1 MFMQKKKALI
11 IGTGLG
17 GLATALRLSRRGYEV
32 EMVEMYK
39 QAGGRLNQLT
49 SKGFTFDMAPTFF
62 SMSYHFDE
70 FVRDAGI
77 EMPFRFVKIDPL
89 YNVSF
94 RGSTKRFTI
103 YRDLDRLA
111 EQFENVEPGFRD
123 RMERFLESSGE
134 LFNDI
139 EKGVL
144 SRNFLSL
151 PDFLYRMTKL
161 PVKHVPK
168 VMRSVW
174 KEMSRYF
181 TSYEVRVIFSLVSF
195 FLGATPFDTPAVY
208 TILSYT
214 EMVHDGYHNV
224 EGGMYRIVEGL
235 LREAAKAG
243 IRIHYN
249 VTIAGYEADWKR
261 NRAFIDTDGRR
272 WEADIFVVNADA
284 AMFRGRVFHRPAFS
298 DERLD
303 RMQWTLAPFT
313 MYLGVKGQMEN
324 IHHHNYFLG
333 ENDYESY
340 SRGIFRNKVSLDKP
354 YYYVNANAI
363 FNKNSAPEG
372 CENLFI
378 LVPVPDLRFKPDW
391 SDRDHI
397 ADSVIRDLSER
408 TGHNIEENLLTKVV
422 LDPVD
427 WQNMFGLYRGSGL
440 GLGHKMTQVGGF
452 RPSNKDEVFSNVWY
466 TGASTVPGTGLPMV
480 IISSKLTVQ
489 RIDNE
494 VDSI

>member
-1 MFMQKKKALI
+1 MTKRKALI
-11 IGTGLG
+11 VGTGLG
-17 GLATALRLSRRGYEV
+17 GLATALRLSRRGYDV
-32 EMVEMYK
+32 EMVEMYR

-49 SKGFTFDMAPTFF
+49 SAGFTFDMAPTFF

-89 YNVSF
+89 YHVNF
-94 RGSTKRFTI
+94 RGSDRRFII

-111 EQFENVEPGFRD
+111 EQFEATEPGFRD
-123 RMERFLESSGE
+123 RMERFLASSGR
-134 LFNDI
+134 LFADI

-144 SRNFLSL
+144 SKNFRSL
-151 PDFLYRMTKL
+151 PDFIFQMTKL
-161 PVKHVPK
+161 PVRHVPK
-168 VMRSVW
+168 ILRSVW
-174 KEMSRYF
+174 GEMSRYF

-208 TILSYT
+208 TLLSYT

-235 LREAAKAG
+235 VREAGKAG

-249 VTIAGYEADWKR
+249 VTITGFESDGKR
-261 NRAFIDTDGRR
+261 NRAFTDTTGKR

-284 AMFRGRVFHRPAFS
+284 AMFRGRVFQRKAFTDS
-298 DERLD
+298 KLD
-303 RMQWTLAPFT
+303 SMQWTLAPFT
-313 MYLGVKGQMEN
+313 MYLGVKGRMEN

-333 ENDYESY
+333 ERDYADY
-340 SRGIFRNKVSLDKP
+340 SNGIFRNKVSLEKP

-363 FNKNSAPEG
+363 FNPQSAPEG

-391 SDRDHI
+391 SDREHI
-397 ADSVIRDLSER
+397 ADAVISDLSAR
-408 TGHNIEENLLTKVV
+408 TGHDIEANLLTRVV

>member
-1 MFMQKKKALI
+1 MTKRKALI
-11 IGTGLG
+11 VGTGLG
-17 GLATALRLSRRGYEV
+17 GLATALRLSRRGYDV
-32 EMVEMYK
+32 EMVEMYR

-49 SKGFTFDMAPTFF
+49 SNGFTFDMAPTFF

-70 FVRDAGI
+70 FVKDAGI

-89 YNVSF
+89 YHVNF
-94 RGSTKRFTI
+94 RGSDRRFII
-103 YRDLDRLA
+103 YRDLDRLT
-111 EQFENVEPGFRD
+111 EQFEATEPGFRD
-123 RMERFLESSGE
+123 RMERFLASSGR
-134 LFNDI
+134 LFYDI

-144 SRNFLSL
+144 SKNFSSL
-151 PDFLYRMTKL
+151 PDFIFQMTKL
-161 PVKHVPK
+161 PVRHVPK
-168 VMRSVW
+168 VLRSVW
-174 KEMSRYF
+174 GEMSRYF

-208 TILSYT
+208 TLLSYT

-235 LREAAKAG
+235 VREAEKAG

-249 VTIAGYEADWKR
+249 VTITGFESDGRR
-261 NRAFIDTDGRR
+261 NRAFTDSGGKR

-284 AMFRGRVFHRPAFS
+284 AMFRGRVFRRRAFTDS
-298 DERLD
+298 KLD
-303 RMQWTLAPFT
+303 CMQWTLAPFT
-313 MYLGVKGQMEN
+313 MYLGVKGRMEN

-333 ENDYESY
+333 ERDYADY
-340 SRGIFRNKVSLDKP
+340 SNGIFRNKVSLEKP

-363 FNKNSAPEG
+363 FNPQSAPEG

-391 SDRDHI
+391 SDRERI
-397 ADSVIRDLSER
+397 ADAVISDLSVR
-408 TGHNIEENLLTKVV
+408 TGHNIEANLLTRVV

-452 RPSNKDEVFSNVWY
+452 RPSNKDEILSNVWY

-489 RIDNE
+489 RIDDE
-494 VDSI
+494 VDSV

>member
-1 MFMQKKKALI
+1 MSGKKALI
-11 IGTGLG
+11 VGTGLG
-17 GLATALRLSRRGYEV
+17 GLATALRLSRRGYDV
-32 EMVEMYK
+32 EMVEMYR
-39 QAGGRLNQLT
+39 QAGGRLNQLR
-49 SKGFTFDMAPTFF
+49 SEGFTFDMAPTFF

-89 YNVSF
+89 YHVNF
-94 RGSTKRFTI
+94 RGSDRRFII
-103 YRDLDRLA
+103 YRDLEKLTR
-111 EQFENVEPGFRD
+111 QFEDIEPGFRE
-123 RMERFLESSGE
+123 RMERFLESTGK
-134 LFNDI
+134 LFFDI

-144 SRNFLSL
+144 AKNFRSL
-151 PDFLYRMTKL
+151 PDFIFQMTRL

-168 VMRSVW
+168 VLRSVW
-174 KEMSRYF
+174 GEMSRHF

-235 LREAAKAG
+235 LREADRAG

-249 VTIAGYEADWKR
+249 VMITDFDASDRR
-261 NRAFIDTDGRR
+261 NRALIDSSGKR

-284 AMFRGRVFHRPAFS
+284 AMFRGRVFRRRGFS

-313 MYLGVKGQMEN
+313 MYLGVKGRVEN

-333 ENDYESY
+333 ERDYEQY
-340 SRGIFRNKVSLDKP
+340 SRGIFRNRVSLEKP

-363 FNKNSAPEG
+363 FNPESAPAG

-391 SDRDHI
+391 SDREQI
-397 ADSVIRDLSER
+397 ADAVIKDLSQR
-408 TGHNIEENLLTKVV
+408 TGHNIEANLLTRVV
-422 LDPVD
+422 LDPVA

-452 RPSNKDEVFSNVWY
+452 RPSNRDERFSNVWY

-480 IISSKLTVQ
+480 MISSKLTVQ
-489 RIDNE
+489 RIDDE
-494 VDSI
+494 IDSI

>member
-1 MFMQKKKALI
+1 MTKRKALI
-11 IGTGLG
+11 VGTGLG
-17 GLATALRLSRRGYEV
+17 GLATALRMSRRGYDV
-32 EMVEMYK
+32 EMVEMYR

-49 SKGFTFDMAPTFF
+49 SNGFTFDMAPTFF

-70 FVRDAGI
+70 FVKDAGI

-89 YNVSF
+89 YHVNF
-94 RGSTKRFTI
+94 RGSDRRFII
-103 YRDLDRLA
+103 YRDLDRLT
-111 EQFENVEPGFRD
+111 EQFEATEPGFRD
-123 RMERFLESSGE
+123 RMERFLASSGR
-134 LFNDI
+134 LFYDI

-144 SRNFLSL
+144 SKNFSSL
-151 PDFLYRMTKL
+151 PDFIFQMTKL
-161 PVKHVPK
+161 PVRHVPK
-168 VMRSVW
+168 VLRSVW
-174 KEMSRYF
+174 GEMSRYF

-208 TILSYT
+208 TLLSYT
-214 EMVHDGYHNV
+214 EMIHDGYHNV

-235 LREAAKAG
+235 VREAEKAG

-249 VTIAGYEADWKR
+249 VTITGFESDGRR
-261 NRAFIDTDGRR
+261 NRAFTDSTGKR

-284 AMFRGRVFHRPAFS
+284 AMFRGRVFQRKAFTDS
-298 DERLD
+298 KLD
-303 RMQWTLAPFT
+303 RMQWTLAPFS
-313 MYLGVKGQMEN
+313 MYLGVKGRMEN

-333 ENDYESY
+333 DRDFADYSN
-340 SRGIFRNKVSLDKP
+340 GIFRNKVSLEKP

-363 FNKNSAPEG
+363 FNPQSAPEG

-391 SDRDHI
+391 SDRERI
-397 ADSVIRDLSER
+397 ADAVISDLSAR
-408 TGHNIEENLLTKVV
+408 TGHNIEANLMTRVV

-452 RPSNKDEVFSNVWY
+452 RPANKDEIFSNVWY

-489 RIDNE
+489 RIDDE

>member
-1 MFMQKKKALI
+1 MQRKKALI
-11 IGTGLG
+11 VGTGLG

-39 QAGGRLNQLT
+39 QAGGRLNQLK
-49 SKGFTFDMAPTFF
+49 SAGFTFDMAPTFF

-77 EMPFRFVKIDPL
+77 NMPFRFVKIDPL

-94 RGSTKRFTI
+94 RGSDRRFII

-111 EQFENVEPGFRD
+111 EQFEDVEPGFRE
-123 RMERFLESSGE
+123 RMERFLASSGA
-134 LFNDI
+134 LFDDI

-144 SRNFLSL
+144 SKNFRSL
-151 PDFLYRMTKL
+151 PDFLFQMTKL
-161 PVKHVPK
+161 PVKHTPK
-168 VMRSVW
+168 VLRSVW
-174 KEMSRYF
+174 SEMSRYF

-235 LREAAKAG
+235 LREAEKAG
-243 IRIHYN
+243 IKIHYN
-249 VTIAGYEADWKR
+249 VTIAGYEADRRR
-261 NRAFIDTDGRR
+261 NMAFTDTDGKR

-284 AMFRGRVFHRPAFS
+284 AMFRGRVFHRPAYS
-298 DERLD
+298 DDRLD

-313 MYLGVKGQMEN
+313 LYLGVKGQMEN
-324 IHHHNYFLG
+324 IQHHNYFLG

-340 SRGIFRNKVSLDKP
+340 SKGIFRNKVSLDKP

-363 FNKNSAPEG
+363 FNKQSAPEG

-391 SDRDHI
+391 SDRDRI
-397 ADSVIRDLSER
+397 ADAVIRDLSER
-408 TGHNIEENLLTKVV
+408 TGHNVEANLLTRVV
-422 LDPVD
+422 LDPVN

-480 IISSKLTVQ
+480 IISSKLVVQ
-489 RIDNE
+489 RIENE
-494 VDSI
+494 IDTI

>member
-1 MFMQKKKALI
+1 MQRRKALI
-11 IGTGLG
+11 VGTGLG

-39 QAGGRLNQLT
+39 QAGGRLNQLAT
-49 SKGFTFDMAPTFF
+49 AGFTFDMAPTFF

-89 YNVSF
+89 YHVSF
-94 RGSTKRFTI
+94 RGGEKSYII

-111 EQFENVEPGFRD
+111 EQFEAVEPGFRD
-123 RMERFLESSGE
+123 RMERFLISSGR
-134 LFNDI
+134 LFDTI
-139 EKGVL
+139 EQGVL
-144 SRNFLSL
+144 SKNFISL
-151 PDFLYRMTKL
+151 PDFLLQMTKM
-161 PVKHVPK
+161 PVRYVPM
-168 VMRSVW
+168 VIRSVW
-174 KEMSRYF
+174 GEMGRYF
-181 TSYEVRVIFSLVSF
+181 NSYEARVIFSLVSF
-195 FLGATPFDTPAVY
+195 FLGATPFDTSAVY

-235 LREAAKAG
+235 MREADKAG
-243 IRIHYN
+243 VKIHYN
-249 VTIAGYEADWKR
+249 VRINSYEAAGRR
-261 NRAFIDTDGRR
+261 NRAFIDTDGKR

-284 AMFRGRVFHRPAFS
+284 AMFRGRIFRRRAYS
-298 DERLD
+298 DGRLD

-313 MYLGVKGQMEN
+313 MYLGVKGRMEN

-333 ENDYESY
+333 DNDYENY
-340 SRGIFRNKVSLDKP
+340 SRGIFRNKVSLEKP
-354 YYYVNANAI
+354 YYYVNANAV
-363 FNKNSAPEG
+363 FNRQSAPDG

-391 SDRDHI
+391 SDRERI
-397 ADSVIRDLSER
+397 ADAVISDLSLR
-408 TGHNIEENLLTKVV
+408 TGHKIEENLLVRVV
-422 LDPVD
+422 LDPVN
-427 WQNMFGLYRGSGL
+427 WQNMFGLFRGSGL

-452 RPSNKDEVFSNVWY
+452 RPPNKDEVFSNVWY

-480 IISSKLTVQ
+480 VISSRLTVQ

-494 VDSI
+494 IDTI

>member
-1 MFMQKKKALI
+1 MTKRKALI
-11 IGTGLG
+11 VGTGLG

-49 SKGFTFDMAPTFF
+49 SAGFTFDMAPTFF

-70 FVRDAGI
+70 FVKDAGI

-89 YNVSF
+89 YHVNF
-94 RGSTKRFTI
+94 RGSDKRYII

-111 EQFENVEPGFRD
+111 EQFEATEPGFRD
-123 RMERFLESSGE
+123 RMERFLASSGR
-134 LFNDI
+134 LFDDI

-144 SRNFLSL
+144 SKNFMSL
-151 PDFLYRMTKL
+151 PDFIFQMTKL
-161 PVKHVPK
+161 PVRHVPK
-168 VMRSVW
+168 ILRSVW
-174 KEMSRYF
+174 GEMSRYF

-195 FLGATPFDTPAVY
+195 FLGSTPFDTPAVY
-208 TILSYT
+208 TLLSYT

-235 LREAAKAG
+235 LHEAEKAG
-243 IRIHYN
+243 IQIHYN
-249 VTIAGYEADWKR
+249 VTINGFEPDGRR
-261 NRAFIDTDGRR
+261 NRAFTDTTGRR

-284 AMFRGRVFHRPAFS
+284 AMFRGRVFRRNAFT
-298 DERLD
+298 DGRLD

-313 MYLGVKGQMEN
+313 MYLGVKGRMEN

-333 ENDYESY
+333 DNDYEYY
-340 SRGIFRNKVSLDKP
+340 SKGIFRNRVSLEKP

-363 FNKNSAPEG
+363 FNPQSAPEG

-391 SDRDHI
+391 SDREKISD
-397 ADSVIRDLSER
+397 AVISDLSER
-408 TGHNIEENLLTKVV
+408 TGHNVEANLMTKVV

-489 RIDNE
+489 RIDDE

>member
-1 MFMQKKKALI
+1 MTKKKALI
-11 IGTGLG
+11 VGTGLG
-17 GLATALRLSRRGYEV
+17 GLATALRLSRRGYDV

-39 QAGGRLNQLT
+39 QAGGRLNQIT
-49 SKGFTFDMAPTFF
+49 SAGFTFDMAPTFF

-89 YNVSF
+89 YHVNF
-94 RGSTKRFTI
+94 RGSDKRYII

-111 EQFENVEPGFRD
+111 GQFEAIEPGFRD
-123 RMERFLESSGE
+123 RMERFLASSGR
-134 LFNDI
+134 LFYDI

-144 SRNFLSL
+144 AKNFRSL
-151 PDFLYRMTKL
+151 PDFLFQMTKL
-161 PVKHVPK
+161 PVRHVPK
-168 VMRSVW
+168 VLRSVW
-174 KEMSRYF
+174 GEMSRYF

-208 TILSYT
+208 TLLSYT

-235 LREAAKAG
+235 VREAEKAG

-249 VTIAGYEADWKR
+249 VNITGFEADGKR
-261 NRAFIDTDGRR
+261 NRAFTDTTGKR

-284 AMFRGRVFHRPAFS
+284 AMFRGRVFRRSAFTDS
-298 DERLD
+298 KLD

-313 MYLGVKGQMEN
+313 MYLGVKGRMEN

-333 ENDYESY
+333 DRDYEQY
-340 SRGIFRNKVSLDKP
+340 SKGIFRNRVSLEKP

-363 FNKNSAPEG
+363 FNPQSAPGG

-391 SDRDHI
+391 SDRERI
-397 ADSVIRDLSER
+397 ADAVVRDLSIR
-408 TGHNIEENLLTKVV
+408 TGHNIEANLMTRVV

-452 RPSNKDEVFSNVWY
+452 RPSNKDELYSNVWY

-494 VDSI
+494 VDAL

>member
-1 MFMQKKKALI
+1 MSGKKALI
-11 IGTGLG
+11 VGTGLG
-17 GLATALRLSRRGYEV
+17 GLATALRLSRRGYDV

-39 QAGGRLNQLT
+39 QAGGRLNQLR
-49 SKGFTFDMAPTFF
+49 SEGFTFDMAPTFF

-89 YNVSF
+89 YHVNF
-94 RGSTKRFTI
+94 RGSDRRFII
-103 YRDLDRLA
+103 YRDLEKLTR
-111 EQFENVEPGFRD
+111 QFEDIEPGFRE
-123 RMERFLESSGE
+123 RMERFLDSSGR
-134 LFNDI
+134 LFEDI

-144 SRNFLSL
+144 SKNFRSL
-151 PDFLYRMTKL
+151 PDFIFQMTKL
-161 PVKHVPK
+161 PLKHVPK
-168 VMRSVW
+168 VLRSVW
-174 KEMSRYF
+174 GEMSRHF

-235 LREAAKAG
+235 LREADRAG
-243 IRIHYN
+243 IKIHYN
-249 VTIAGYEADWKR
+249 VKITGFDASDKR
-261 NRAFIDTDGRR
+261 NRAFIDETGKR

-284 AMFRGRVFHRPAFS
+284 AMFRGRVFRRRAFS

-313 MYLGVKGQMEN
+313 MYLGVKGRVEN

-333 ENDYESY
+333 ERDYEQY
-340 SRGIFRNKVSLDKP
+340 SRGIFRNRVSLEKP

-363 FNKNSAPEG
+363 FNPQSAPEG

-378 LVPVPDLRFKPDW
+378 LVPVPDLRYKPDW
-391 SDRDHI
+391 SDREQI
-397 ADSVIRDLSER
+397 ADAVIKDLSQR
-408 TGHNIEENLLTKVV
+408 TGHNIEANLLTRVV
-422 LDPVD
+422 LDPVA

-452 RPSNKDEVFSNVWY
+452 RPSNRDEKFSNVWY

-480 IISSKLTVQ
+480 MISSKLTVQ
-489 RIDNE
+489 RIDDE

>member
-1 MFMQKKKALI
+1 MQRKKALI
-11 IGTGLG
+11 VGTGLG

-39 QAGGRLNQLT
+39 QAGGRLNQLK
-49 SKGFTFDMAPTFF
+49 SAGFTFDMAPTFF

-94 RGSTKRFTI
+94 RGSDRRFVI

-111 EQFENVEPGFRD
+111 EQFEDLEPGFRE
-123 RMERFLESSGE
+123 RMERFLESSE
-134 LFNDI
+134 ALFDDI

-144 SRNFLSL
+144 SKNFRSL
-151 PDFLYRMTKL
+151 PDFLFQMTKL
-161 PVKHVPK
+161 PVKHTPK
-168 VMRSVW
+168 VLRSVW
-174 KEMSRYF
+174 SEMSRYF

-195 FLGATPFDTPAVY
+195 FLGSTPFDTPAVY

-235 LREAAKAG
+235 LREAEKAG
-243 IRIHYN
+243 IKIHYN
-249 VTIAGYEADWKR
+249 VTIAGYEADRRR
-261 NRAFIDTDGRR
+261 NMAFTDTDGKR

-284 AMFRGRVFHRPAFS
+284 AMFRGRVFHRPAYS
-298 DERLD
+298 DDRLD

-333 ENDYESY
+333 EHDYESY

-363 FNKNSAPEG
+363 FNKQSAPEG
-372 CENLFI
+372 CENLFV

-391 SDRDHI
+391 SDRDRI
-397 ADSVIRDLSER
+397 ADAVIRDLSER
-408 TGHNIEENLLTKVV
+408 TGHNIEANLLTRVV
-422 LDPVD
+422 LDPVN

-480 IISSKLTVQ
+480 IISSKLVVQ
-489 RIDNE
+489 RIENE
-494 VDSI
+494 IDTI

>member
-1 MFMQKKKALI
+1 MQRKKALI
-11 IGTGLG
+11 VGTGLG

-39 QAGGRLNQLT
+39 QAGGRLNQLK
-49 SKGFTFDMAPTFF
+49 SAGFTFDMAPTFF

-94 RGSTKRFTI
+94 RGSDRRFVI

-111 EQFENVEPGFRD
+111 EQFEDLEPGFRE
-123 RMERFLESSGE
+123 RMERFLESSGA
-134 LFNDI
+134 LFDDI

-144 SRNFLSL
+144 SKNFRSL
-151 PDFLYRMTKL
+151 PDFLFQMTKL
-161 PVKHVPK
+161 PVKHTPK
-168 VMRSVW
+168 VLRSVW
-174 KEMSRYF
+174 SEMSRYF

-195 FLGATPFDTPAVY
+195 FLGSTPFDTPAVY

-235 LREAAKAG
+235 LREAEKAG
-243 IRIHYN
+243 IKIHYN
-249 VTIAGYEADWKR
+249 VTIAGYEADRRR
-261 NRAFIDTDGRR
+261 NMAFTDTDGKR

-284 AMFRGRVFHRPAFS
+284 AMFRGRVFHRPAYS
-298 DERLD
+298 DDRLD

-363 FNKNSAPEG
+363 FNKQSAPEG
-372 CENLFI
+372 CENLFV

-391 SDRDHI
+391 SDRDRI
-397 ADSVIRDLSER
+397 ADAVIRDLSER
-408 TGHNIEENLLTKVV
+408 TGHNIEANLLTRVV
-422 LDPVD
+422 LDPVN

-480 IISSKLTVQ
+480 IISSKLVVQ
-489 RIDNE
+489 RIENE
-494 VDSI
+494 IDTI

>member
-1 MFMQKKKALI
+1 MQRRKALI
-11 IGTGLG
+11 VGTGLG

-39 QAGGRLNQLT
+39 QAGGRLNQLAT
-49 SKGFTFDMAPTFF
+49 AGFTFDMAPTFF

-89 YNVSF
+89 YHVSF
-94 RGSTKRFTI
+94 RGGGKSYII

-111 EQFENVEPGFRD
+111 EQFEAVEPGFRD
-123 RMERFLESSGE
+123 RMERFLISSGR
-134 LFNDI
+134 LFDTI
-139 EKGVL
+139 EQGVL
-144 SRNFLSL
+144 SKNFISL
-151 PDFLYRMTKL
+151 FDFLLQMTKM
-161 PVKHVPK
+161 PVRYVPM
-168 VMRSVW
+168 VIRSVW
-174 KEMSRYF
+174 GEMGRYF
-181 TSYEVRVIFSLVSF
+181 NSYEARVIFSLVSF
-195 FLGATPFDTPAVY
+195 FLGATPFDTSAVY

-235 LREAAKAG
+235 MREADKAG
-243 IRIHYN
+243 VKIHYN
-249 VTIAGYEADWKR
+249 VRINSYEAAGRR
-261 NRAFIDTDGRR
+261 NRAFIDTDGKR

-284 AMFRGRVFHRPAFS
+284 AMFRGRIFRRRAYS
-298 DERLD
+298 DGRLD

-313 MYLGVKGQMEN
+313 MYLGVKGRMEN

-333 ENDYESY
+333 DNDYENY
-340 SRGIFRNKVSLDKP
+340 SRGIFRNKVSLEKP
-354 YYYVNANAI
+354 YYYVNANAV
-363 FNKNSAPEG
+363 FNRQSAPDG

-391 SDRDHI
+391 SDRERI
-397 ADSVIRDLSER
+397 ADAVISDLSLR
-408 TGHNIEENLLTKVV
+408 TGHKIEENLLVRVV
-422 LDPVD
+422 LDPVN
-427 WQNMFGLYRGSGL
+427 WQNMFGLFRGSGL

-452 RPSNKDEVFSNVWY
+452 RPPNKDEVFSNVWY

-480 IISSKLTVQ
+480 VISSRLTVQ

-494 VDSI
+494 IDTI

>member
-1 MFMQKKKALI
+1 MSGKRKALI
-11 IGTGLG
+11 VGTGLG

-32 EMVEMYK
+32 EMVEMYR
-39 QAGGRLNQLT
+39 QAGGRLNQLK
-49 SKGFTFDMAPTFF
+49 SAGFTFDMAPTFF

-70 FVRDAGI
+70 FVSDAGI

-94 RGSTKRFTI
+94 RGSDKRYII

-111 EQFENVEPGFRD
+111 EQFEAVEPGFRD
-123 RMERFLESSGE
+123 RMERFLESSGR
-134 LFNDI
+134 LFGDI
-139 EKGVL
+139 ETGVL
-144 SRNFLSL
+144 SRNFRSVA
-151 PDFLYRMTKL
+151 DFLFQMTKL
-161 PVKHVPK
+161 PARHVPM
-168 VMRSVW
+168 VLRSVW
-174 KEMSRYF
+174 KEMGRYF

-195 FLGATPFDTPAVY
+195 FLGSTPFDTPAVY
-208 TILSYT
+208 KILSYT

-235 LREAAKAG
+235 LREADKAG
-243 IRIHYN
+243 IKIHYN
-249 VTIAGYEADWKR
+249 VRITGFESSGKR
-261 NRAFIDTDGRR
+261 NRAFIDADGKK

-284 AMFRGRVFHRPAFS
+284 AAFRGKVFRRTAYG

-303 RMQWTLAPFT
+303 RMQWTLAPLT
-313 MYLGVKGQMEN
+313 IYLGVKGRMEN

-340 SRGIFRNKVSLDKP
+340 SKGIFINRVSLEKP
-354 YYYVNANAI
+354 YYYVNANAL
-363 FNKNSAPEG
+363 FNKMSAPQG

-391 SDRDHI
+391 SDRERITD
-397 ADSVIRDLSER
+397 AVVSDLSAR
-408 TGHNIEENLLTKVV
+408 TGHRIEENLITKVV
-422 LDPVD
+422 LDPVN
-427 WQNMFGLYRGSGL
+427 WQNMFGLHRGSGL
-440 GLGHKMTQVGGF
+440 GLGHKMTQIGGF

-494 VDSI
+494 ADTI

>member
-1 MFMQKKKALI
+1 MTKRKALI
-11 IGTGLG
+11 VGTGLG
-17 GLATALRLSRRGYEV
+17 GLATALRLSRRGYDV
-32 EMVEMYK
+32 EMVEMYR

-49 SKGFTFDMAPTFF
+49 SNGFTFDMAPTFF

-70 FVRDAGI
+70 FVKDAGI

-89 YNVSF
+89 YHVNF
-94 RGSTKRFTI
+94 RGSDRRFII
-103 YRDLDRLA
+103 YRDLDRLT
-111 EQFENVEPGFRD
+111 EQFEATEPGFRD
-123 RMERFLESSGE
+123 RMERFLASSGR
-134 LFNDI
+134 LFYDI

-144 SRNFLSL
+144 SKNFSSL
-151 PDFLYRMTKL
+151 PDFIFQMTKL
-161 PVKHVPK
+161 PVRHVPK
-168 VMRSVW
+168 VLRSVW
-174 KEMSRYF
+174 GEMSRYF

-208 TILSYT
+208 TLLSYT

-235 LREAAKAG
+235 VREAEKAG

-249 VTIAGYEADWKR
+249 VNITGFESDGRR
-261 NRAFIDTDGRR
+261 NRAFTDSAGKR

-284 AMFRGRVFHRPAFS
+284 AMFRGRVFQRRAFTDS
-298 DERLD
+298 KLD

-313 MYLGVKGQMEN
+313 MYLGVKGRMEN

-333 ENDYESY
+333 ERDYADY
-340 SRGIFRNKVSLDKP
+340 SNGIFRNKVSLEKP

-363 FNKNSAPEG
+363 FNPQSAPEG

-391 SDRDHI
+391 SDRERI
-397 ADSVIRDLSER
+397 ADAVISDLSVR
-408 TGHNIEENLLTKVV
+408 TGHNIEANLLTRVV

-452 RPSNKDEVFSNVWY
+452 RPSNKDEILSNVWY

-489 RIDNE
+489 RIDDE
-494 VDSI
+494 VDSV